1 MELLVKLLRVLLK
14 ASNALATRE
23 LVEVRPRL
31 LVWCATELPNAVDLI
46 EVGGAWQDR
55 MPHEHLAENA
65 AKQV

>member
-1 MELLVKLLRVLLK
+1 MELLVKLFRVLLE

-31 LVWCATELPNAVDLI
+31 LVWCTTKLPDAVHLI
-46 EVGGAWQDR
+46 EVGRPWQDR

-65 AKQV
+65 AEQV